1 MKLRWL
7 LVGLLTALVLV
18 PALLIFIARALDL
31 PGGLWVR
38 LVAFT
43 PYAALLFLAAAV
55 LLLLVWLTGH
65 GGVLVRVL
73 TVLCLVGVGVVTY
86 WASGPY
92 VGSGPADA
100 AGHAKIRVMTSNLRV
115 GGADTAQVVQI
126 AVSQDVD
133 VLVLEEVTPSALA
146 GLEQAGLTKA
156 FPHHAGAPVAGSP
169 RGTMVFSRGPIR
181 HVKPVPTRF
190 ASYSLDVALGGGRG
204 TLHLLAVH
212 PHPPTGDISGWHADQ
227 LVVRKAAVGLAQPT
241 VIAGDFNATMD
252 HASMRDLAGRGY
264 DDAATQARSG
274 WQPTWPSAG
283 MVSLASIDV
292 PSLVAIDHVMARG
305 LRATHTSTYPID
317 GTDHRALVATLV
329 R

>member
-1 MKLRWL
+1 MKLRWV
-7 LVGLLTALVLV
+7 LVGLMTALLLV
-18 PALLIFIARALDL
+18 PALLISTARALDL

-65 GGVLVRVL
+65 GGVVVRVL
-73 TVLCLVGVGVVTY
+73 TVLCLVGVGVVVY
-86 WASGPY
+86 WAHGPY
-92 VGSGPADA
+92 VGSRPADA
-100 AGHAKIRVMTSNLRV
+100 AGRAKIRVMTSNLRV
-115 GGADTAQVVQI
+115 GGGDTAQVVQL

-133 VLVLEEVTPSALA
+133 VLVLEEVTPAALA
-146 GLEQAGLTKA
+146 GLTQAGLTKA
-156 FPHHAGAPVAGSP
+156 FPHHAGAPVAGS
-169 RGTMVFSRGPIR
+169 RGTMVFSHGPIR

-190 ASYSLDVALGGGRG
+190 ASYSLDVGLGSGRG

-212 PHPPTGDISGWHADQ
+212 PHPPTGDIGGWHADQ
-227 LVVRKAAVGLAQPT
+227 ALVRRAAAGLSRPA

-252 HASMRDLAGRGY
+252 HASMRELAGRGY

-292 PSLVAIDHVMARG
+292 PSLVTIDHVMARG

-317 GTDHRALVATLV
+317 GTDHRALVATLA

>member
-7 LVGLLTALVLV
+7 LVGLLTAVVLV
-18 PALLIFIARALDL
+18 PALLISTARALDL

-43 PYAALLFLAAAV
+43 PYAALLFLVAAV
-55 LLLLVWLTGH
+55 LLLLVWLSGH
-65 GGVLVRVL
+65 GGVPVRVL
-73 TVLCLVGVGVVTY
+73 TVLCLVGVGIVVY

-92 VGSGPADA
+92 VGSSPADA
-100 AGHAKIRVMTSNLRV
+100 AGHTKIRVMTSNLRF
-115 GGADTAQVVQI
+115 GGGDTAQVVQL

-146 GLEQAGLTKA
+146 GLTQAGLTKV
-156 FPHHAGAPVAGSP
+156 FPHHAGAPVAGS
-169 RGTMVFSRGPIR
+169 RGTMVFTRGPVR
-181 HVKPVPTRF
+181 HVTPVPTRF
-190 ASYSLDVALGGGRG
+190 ASYSMDVALGGGRG

-212 PHPPTGDISGWHADQ
+212 PHPPTGDISRWHADQ
-227 LVVRKAAVGLAQPT
+227 LEVRRAAEGLPRPT

-252 HASMRDLAGRGY
+252 HVSMRDLAGRGY
-264 DDAATQARSG
+264 DDAATEARSG

-283 MVSLASIDV
+283 MVSRMGIDV

-305 LRATHTSTYPID
+305 LRATHTSTYRID
-317 GTDHRALVATLV
+317 GTDHRALVATLA